1 MCALRGQQIAF
12 LRFLLHTT
20 TTTTTTTTNNN
31 NNNNNDNININ
42 NNNKQLCKDL
52 PSTNKDQEESES
64 S

>member
-20 TTTTTTTTNNN
+20 TTTTTTTTTNN